1 MSAALLPWVP
11 PLGPSP
17 LSSMAISSF
26 YSELIQWDFSLLP
39 LGLYNCFWLAVGIPS
54 VPPTNPLVVQP
65 LPQLRIHLLHHYSF
79 HDKIPFCLFLLY
91 TSTFRFKWIKL
102 GLPHYLT
109 LWHASDGTNHLLLLL
124 GKIPSQ
130 QDIFPKE
137 VMAGN
142 QI

>member
-54 VPPTNPLVVQP
+54 VLPTNPLVTRP
-65 LPQLRIHLLHHYSF
+65 LPLLRIHLLHHYTF
-79 HDKIPFCLFLLY
+79 CDKIPFCLLLLY
-91 TSTFRFKWIKL
+91 TSTSRFKWIRIK
-102 GLPHYLT
+102 LPHYLV
-109 LWHASDGTNHLLLLL
+109 LWHASDGPNHLLLFL

-130 QDIFPKE
+130 QGILPKE
-137 VMAGN
+137 ITAGN